1 MHEKQKSEIN
11 QAAAQMGRRGGK
23 NGKGACKR
31 RGNIS
36 YYREMQR
43 KSVVSRLKNSAETA
57 EKTEWFKSGD

>member
-43 KSVVSRLKNSAETA
+43 KSVVSRLKNSAKTA
-57 EKTEWFKSGD
+57 EKTDCFKSGD

>member
-1 MHEKQKSEIN
+1 MSEKRKSEMN

-23 NGKGACKR
+23 NGKGPSKR

-43 KSVVSRLKNSAETA
+43 KSVASRLKNSAKAA
-57 EKTEWFKSGD
+57 EKTK